1 MITKIMDIEPDYAL
15 VKKIRETL
23 SNMDDVEFG
32 LHAEERLK
40 HHGIDKRIICALIE
54 KPINLMHVEV
64 QKDSRSEKHKLV
76 FRKSG
81 KYDYVVVIRFASSSL
96 KVITARIQ
104 NKKRIK
110 LNEKWRMRLYRRRG
124 GVYGTKSSC

>member
-1 MITKIMDIEPDYAL
+1 MY
-15 VKKIRETL
+15 
-23 SNMDDVEFG
+23 VE
-32 LHAEERLK
+32 L
-40 HHGIDKRIICALIE
+40 
-54 KPINLMHVEV
+54 
-64 QKDSRSEKHKLV
+64 QKDERGEKHKLI

-81 KYDYVVVIRFASSSL
+81 KYDYVVVVRFSGSSL

-124 GVYGTKSSC
+124 GVHGTKSQR